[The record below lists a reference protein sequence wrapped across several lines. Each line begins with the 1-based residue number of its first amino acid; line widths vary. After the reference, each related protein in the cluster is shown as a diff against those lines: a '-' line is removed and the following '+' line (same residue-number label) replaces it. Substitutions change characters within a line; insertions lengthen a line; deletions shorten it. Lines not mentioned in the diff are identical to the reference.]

1 MSTGYEKGSKGWQ
14 SLTEFFAIL
23 KKYGVPEDSDGYWEH
38 LAADACKYDD
48 KYKDDAPLAHYIIEA
63 FLTVQEHEIRG
74 RHTRDEMLKA
84 ECEAKKEMEK
94 RMYDRIRRE
103 ICET

>member
-23 KKYGVPEDSDGYWEH
+23 KKYGVPEDSDSYWEH
-38 LAADACKYDD
+38 LTADVTAYSNKYAEDV
-48 KYKDDAPLAHYIIEA
+48 PLAHYIGTG

-84 ECEAKKEMEK
+84 EYEAKKEMEK